1 MSFLDNLLLWL
12 HIGVAI
18 FTIGP
23 VAAAMMVTPRY
34 IKTKDVAVLRYLN
47 RTTRIFGLVGI
58 LVFVFG
64 IVLGREQLAEMWL
77 SISMTLFVVSIVL
90 LFALVERDQR
100 QAIRKLSNTD
110 TEDDARVQT
119 GRIAS
124 VSGVITIIWFV
135 VLVLMVWTPGAGGS

>member
-124 VSGVITIIWFV
+124 VSGVITIIWLV